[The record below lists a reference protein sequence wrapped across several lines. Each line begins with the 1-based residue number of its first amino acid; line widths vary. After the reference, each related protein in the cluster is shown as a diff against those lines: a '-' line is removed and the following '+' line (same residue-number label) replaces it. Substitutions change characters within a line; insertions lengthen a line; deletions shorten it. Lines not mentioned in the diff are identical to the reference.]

1 MIHVLE
7 DGLILEM
14 RGDGG
19 VVLLNSLDVLR
30 SWRSLIFLIVVI
42 SLTREIF
49 RTFMLV
55 WRAKLRRNY
64 QLEIFEMNRRKFYPH
79 IGSDQEHHACRM
91 MNTHTAFCCGQK

>member
-7 DGLILEM
+7 DGLVLEV

-19 VVLLNSLDVLR
+19 VVLLNCLDVLGSR
-30 SWRSLIFLIVVI
+30 RSLIFLIIVI

-55 WRAKLRRNY
+55 GRAKLRKEKLPVRDFRDESRTVLPTY
-64 QLEIFEMNRRKFYPH
+64 
-79 IGSDQEHHACRM
+79 
-91 MNTHTAFCCGQK
+91 

>member
-7 DGLILEM
+7 DGLILEV

-19 VVLLNSLDVLR
+19 VVLLNSLDVLG
-30 SWRSLIFLIVVI
+30 SWRSLIFIIIVI

-55 WRAKLRRNY
+55 RRAKIL
-64 QLEIFEMNRRKFYPH
+64 IATKSIMH
-79 IGSDQEHHACRM
+79 VA
-91 MNTHTAFCCGQK
+91 

>member
-7 DGLILEM
+7 DGLILEV

-19 VVLLNSLDVLR
+19 VVLLNCLDVLGSR
-30 SWRSLIFLIVVI
+30 RSLIFLIIVI

-55 WRAKLRRNY
+55 GRAKLRKKKKLPVRDFRDESRTVLPTY
-64 QLEIFEMNRRKFYPH
+64 
-79 IGSDQEHHACRM
+79 
-91 MNTHTAFCCGQK
+91 